1 MVEDGA
7 QELAR
12 VSVWVGLWAF
22 VLEENHQ
29 ENHAARLGSAR
40 LGSTSHFVF
49 IIISKKVQADF
60 LN

>member
-1 MVEDGA
+1 VVEDGA

-22 VLEENHQ
+22 VLEENH
-29 ENHAARLGSAR
+29 AAR